1 MTSESILAPIA
12 ALALPNSGD
21 LTGRAQRA
29 LAFVQEY
36 QIASAEDYSLAADEL
51 RAIKKR
57 QQGLE
62 EQRTGITG
70 PINQALRAINAL
82 FKGPGDLLDQA
93 EQILKGKM
101 LAYEQEQRRIAAEQ
115 LARAEAAAA
124 AERKRLA
131 DEAAA
136 RQAEA
141 DAAAQKAQQAQQA
154 GNEQEAAL
162 ASAAA
167 LRAQSEAAATATQAQ
182 LVVAAPIVVAPPVA
196 KGISTSTKID
206 FDVTSLRH
214 LVAYIATGKTFAEGD
229 PALVH
234 PELLALI
241 KVDET
246 KLRAYVRGLGTAC
259 NLPGVRVYET
269 AVMSARA
276 AA

>member
-101 LAYEQEQRRIAAEQ
+101 LAYEQEQRRIAAET
-115 LARAEAAAA
+115 EAQ
-124 AERKRLA
+124 R
-131 DEAAA
+131 
-136 RQAEA
+136 RQAL
-141 DAAAQKAQQAQQA
+141 
-154 GNEQEAAL
+154 AL
-162 ASAAA
+162 ASGA
-167 LRAQSEAAATATQAQ
+167 LSRRVEHWRSRLVRRSSIRCINWRASRCS
-182 LVVAAPIVVAPPVA
+182 VSRAAPGRSFSP
-196 KGISTSTKID
+196 T
-206 FDVTSLRH
+206 RR
-214 LVAYIATGKTFAEGD
+214 ATGGP
-229 PALVH
+229 PAT
-234 PELLALI
+234 P
-241 KVDET
+241 
-246 KLRAYVRGLGTAC
+246 R
-259 NLPGVRVYET
+259 
-269 AVMSARA
+269 
-276 AA
+276 

>member
-1 MTSESILAPIA
+1 MKSIWICDDDHSIRFVLEKALSREGLPVRSFSNTRDVRA
-12 ALALPNSGD
+12 ALALDGPPQVL
-21 LTGRAQRA
+21 LTGD
-29 LAFVQEY
+29 
-36 QIASAEDYSLAADEL
+36 I
-51 RAIKKR
+51 
-57 QQGLE
+57 
-62 EQRTGITG
+62 
-70 PINQALRAINAL
+70 
-82 FKGPGDLLDQA
+82 
-93 EQILKGKM
+93 
-101 LAYEQEQRRIAAEQ
+101 
-115 LARAEAAAA
+115 
-124 AERKRLA
+124 ER
-131 DEAAA
+131 
-136 RQAEA
+136 
-141 DAAAQKAQQAQQA
+141 
-154 GNEQEAAL
+154 EQEAAL
-162 ASAAA
+162 AAAAA